1 MVPAALVFARDSS
14 GALRADL
21 SIALADSRTGAVAW
35 HALTWGMG
43 ESPDEALTAALAAV
57 LPLAA
62 GAMTTYDVTLIPGD
76 GIGPEITAQTVKV
89 LEATGLR
96 FDWDEELAGMA
107 AVDATGTPLP
117 DATLESIRKNPLAL
131 KGPLTTPVGTG
142 FRSVNV
148 ACGRSSSSTPTC
160 ARPGRSLPGGR
171 FDYVDIVLVR
181 ENLEGLYVG
190 VEHFVKVGD
199 DPRAV
204 AESMAIV
211 TRAGCERI
219 VRYAFEYAVRHGRK
233 KVTIVHKANILK
245 MVSGLFLEVGRR
257 VAKEYEGRVEAY
269 DMIVDNCAMQLV
281 MRPEQFDVI
290 VTTNMF
296 GDILSDEMSGL
307 VGGLGLAPGANIG
320 TKAAIFEAVHGTAPD
335 IAGKGLANPSAQML
349 AAAMMLD
356 HIGELERAQRL
367 RDAIE
372 HVIVRDKVRTRDLG
386 GTASTGEFGDAVAR
400 RVA

>member
-1 MVPAALVFARDSS
+1 
-14 GALRADL
+14 
-21 SIALADSRTGAVAW
+21 
-35 HALTWGMG
+35 
-43 ESPDEALTAALAAV
+43 
-57 LPLAA
+57 
-62 GAMTTYDVTLIPGD
+62 MTSYDVTLIPGD

-89 LEATGLR
+89 LDATGLR
-96 FDWDEELAGMA
+96 FNWDEELAGMA
-107 AVDATGTPLP
+107 AVEATGTPLP
-117 DATLESIRKNPLAL
+117 DATVDSIRKNALAL

-148 ACGRSSSSTPTC
+148 GLRKEFQLYANVRP
-160 ARPGRSLPGGR
+160 ARTLLPGGR
-171 FDYVDIVLVR
+171 FDSVDIVLVR
-181 ENLEGLYVG
+181 ENLEGLYIG
-190 VEHFVKVGD
+190 VEHFVQVGD

-204 AESMAIV
+204 GESMAIV

-219 VRYAFEYAVRHGRK
+219 VRYAFEYAVRHRRK

-245 MVSGLFLEVGRR
+245 MVSGLFLETGRT
-257 VAKEYEGRVEAY
+257 VAKEYEGRVESN

-281 MRPEQFDVI
+281 MRPEQFDVM

-296 GDILSDEMSGL
+296 GDILSDEVSGL

-320 TKAAIFEAVHGTAPD
+320 TRAAIFEAVHGSAPD

-356 HIGELERAQRL
+356 HLGELDRAQRL

-372 HVIVRDKVRTRDLG
+372 HVLVRDKIRTRDLG

>member
-1 MVPAALVFARDSS
+1 
-14 GALRADL
+14 
-21 SIALADSRTGAVAW
+21 
-35 HALTWGMG
+35 
-43 ESPDEALTAALAAV
+43 
-57 LPLAA
+57 
-62 GAMTTYDVTLIPGD
+62 MTRYDVTLIPGD

-96 FDWDEELAGMA
+96 FSWDEELAGMA
-107 AVDATGTPLP
+107 AVEATGTPLP
-117 DATLESIRKNPLAL
+117 DATVESIRKNALAL

-148 ACGRSSSSTPTC
+148 GLRKEFELYANVRP
-160 ARPGRSLPGGR
+160 ARTLLPGGR
-171 FDYVDIVLVR
+171 FDNVDIVLVR
-181 ENLEGLYVG
+181 ENLEGLYIG
-190 VEHFVKVGD
+190 VEHFVQVGN

-204 AESMAIV
+204 GESLAIV

-219 VRYAFEYAVRHGRK
+219 VRYAFEYAVRYGRR

-245 MVSGLFLEVGRR
+245 MVSGLFLEEGRR
-257 VAKEYEGRVEAY
+257 VAREYEGRVEAA

-281 MRPEQFDVI
+281 MRPEQFDVM

-296 GDILSDEMSGL
+296 GDILSDEVSGL

-320 TKAAIFEAVHGTAPD
+320 TKAAIFEAVHGSAPD

-356 HIGELERAQRL
+356 HIGELDRAR
-367 RDAIE
+367 RVREAIE
-372 HVIVRDKVRTRDLG
+372 QAIVRDGVRTRDLG
-386 GTASTGEFGDAVAR
+386 GSATTQEFGDAVAR